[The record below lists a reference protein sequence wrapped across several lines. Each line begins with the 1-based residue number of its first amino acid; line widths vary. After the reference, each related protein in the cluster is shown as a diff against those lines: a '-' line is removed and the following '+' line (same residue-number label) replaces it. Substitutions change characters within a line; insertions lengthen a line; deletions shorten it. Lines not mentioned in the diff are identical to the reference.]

1 MIFVD
6 SGAWFASVIA
16 TDPDHAA
23 ATTWLAG
30 NREKL
35 LTTDYVLDE
44 TLTLLRARGQSHI
57 TVALGKALFAE
68 SLAVLH
74 FCTKDEIHLA
84 WEAFQQYSDKAWSFT
99 DCCSK
104 VVMEKLAIQKAFAFD
119 QHFRQFATVS
129 VLP

>member
-23 ATTWLAG
+23 AIAWLAS
-30 NREKL
+30 NREEL

-44 TLTLLRARGQSHI
+44 TLTLLRSRGQSHI
-57 TVALGKALFAE
+57 AVALGVALFAE

-74 FCTKDEIHLA
+74 FCTKDDILRA
-84 WEAFQQYSDKAWSFT
+84 WATFQQYSDKEWSFT
-99 DCCSK
+99 DCLSK
-104 VVMEKLAIQKAFAFD
+104 VVMERLRIDKAFAFD
-119 QHFRQFATVS
+119 QHFRQFGTVS
-129 VLP
+129 VMP